1 MFSTTNHDIWCG
13 KWSTFGAMRV
23 QDLSQSVGLG
33 QALHNCIEKAGVAKV
48 GQSSSLLNI
57 HSLFGIEGSHT
68 IKKTSILVLNCN

>member
-1 MFSTTNHDIWCG
+1 
-13 KWSTFGAMRV
+13 MRV

-33 QALHNCIEKAGVAKV
+33 QALHDCIEKAGVAKV

-68 IKKTSILVLNCN
+68 KKKTSILVLNWN